1 MSNVSIAGYAGWPV
15 YDAFLIMSLSG
26 WPVYNPNPL
35 RSNPNLKKPVS
46 GLCRVHGLGRTLT
59 PLIKYNPRVK
69 SFVIYLFHAIREIIS
84 SFSFFVKSSHLFRK
98 EKSHDTFSVDPF
110 SFFHGFIFFYFYI
123 VTTFQ
128 LMGLIFFTKIII
140 IIIII
145 IINLPNVLVW

>member
-15 YDAFLIMSLSG
+15 YDTFLIMSLSG
-26 WPVYNPNPL
+26 WPVYDPNPL

-46 GLCRVHGLGRTLT
+46 GLCRVHGLGQTLT
-59 PLIKYNPRVK
+59 PLIKYNTRVK
-69 SFVIYLFHAIREIIS
+69 SFVFYLFHAIREIIS

-98 EKSHDTFSVDPF
+98 EKSHDTFIVLILF
-110 SFFHGFIFFYFYI
+110 HFFTALFILFFYI

-145 IINLPNVLVW
+145 NLPNVLVW